1 MNVEIPCVCPP
12 LSTGAPRHTV
22 DTITLHDKLGFKA
35 ALTVRNTIIVIK
47 NQDAVASI
55 AEILAALTEVYL
67 LEGIEWWSIVDQRNK
82 AVEVSRETVR
92 GFMAEHPE
100 EAMTVGNAADDIYQ
114 EQVLGP
120 LVRQA
125 SKPSQPT
132 LTASSTSATTGSEPK
147 PRRRSKPS
155 STTTTPT
162 DGTAMTYASRAG
174 GSN

>member
-1 MNVEIPCVCPP
+1 VNVEIPCVCPP
-12 LSTGAPRHTV
+12 LSTGAPRHQV
-22 DTITLHDKLGFKA
+22 DTVQLHDKLGFRA

-47 NQDAVASI
+47 NEDAVASV

-82 AVEVSRETVR
+82 AVEVNRETVR
-92 GFMAEHPE
+92 AFLDEHPD

-125 SKPSQPT
+125 SKQSQPT
-132 LTASSTSATTGSEPK
+132 RTESSTLVTTGSEPK
-147 PRRRSKPS
+147 RQKRSKPS
-155 STTTTPT
+155 SISTTPM
-162 DGTAMTYASRAG
+162 DGTAMTYASQG
-174 GSN
+174 GDSN

>member
-12 LSTGAPRHTV
+12 LSTGAPRHQV
-22 DTITLHDKLGFKA
+22 DTVQLHDKLGFRA

-82 AVEVSRETVR
+82 AVEVNRETVR
-92 GFMAEHPE
+92 AFLDEHPE
-100 EAMTVGNAADDIYQ
+100 ESMTIGNAADDLYQ

-125 SKPSQPT
+125 SKQSQPT
-132 LTASSTSATTGSEPK
+132 PTASSTSVTTGSAPKRPK
-147 PRRRSKPS
+147 PSRRSSTSITPMDG
-155 STTTTPT
+155 TTTTSPLP
-162 DGTAMTYASRAG
+162 G
-174 GSN
+174 GVFS

>member
-1 MNVEIPCVCPP
+1 VNVEIPCVCPS
-12 LSTGAPRHTV
+12 LSTGAPRHAV
-22 DTITLHDKLGFKA
+22 DTVTLHDRLGFRA

-82 AVEVSRETVR
+82 AVEVNRETVR
-92 GFMAEHPE
+92 AFLDEHPD
-100 EAMTVGNAADDIYQ
+100 EAMTIGNAADDLYQ

-125 SKPSQPT
+125 SKPSQRTPT
-132 LTASSTSATTGSEPK
+132 EPSTSAMIGSEPK
-147 PRRRSKPS
+147 RPRPSKRSS
-155 STTTTPT
+155 ISTTPT
-162 DGTAMTYASRAG
+162 DGTAMTYASQG
-174 GSN
+174 GDSN

>member
-12 LSTGAPRHTV
+12 LSTGAPRHQV
-22 DTITLHDKLGFKA
+22 DTVTLHDKLGFRA
-35 ALTVRNTIIVIK
+35 ALVVRNTIIVIK

-82 AVEVSRETVR
+82 AVDVNRETVR
-92 GFMAEHPE
+92 AFLDEHPE

-114 EQVLGP
+114 AQVLGP

-125 SKPSQPT
+125 SKQSQPT
-132 LTASSTSATTGSEPK
+132 PTVSSTSVTTGSEPK
-147 PRRRSKPS
+147 RPKRSKPS
-155 STTTTPT
+155 SISTTPM
-162 DGTAMTYASRAG
+162 DGTAMTYASQG
-174 GSN
+174 GDSN